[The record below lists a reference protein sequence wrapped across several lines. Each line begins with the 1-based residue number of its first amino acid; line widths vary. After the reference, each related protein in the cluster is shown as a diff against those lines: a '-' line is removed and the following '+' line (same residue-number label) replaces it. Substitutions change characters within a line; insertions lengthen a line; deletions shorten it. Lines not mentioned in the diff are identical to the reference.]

1 MRANVASQRRAHGFK
16 CVVEQV
22 AQRFTMFSPK
32 GVPLR
37 AVLTVRLKEYR
48 TLPEQLAKVNP
59 RSAEHTSAHVMAE
72 GETLT
77 RVAAQELGDPA
88 QWRRIADANGIDD
101 PLAVAP
107 GTVLEVP
114 PIR

>member
-1 MRANVASQRRAHGFK
+1 
-16 CVVEQV
+16 
-22 AQRFTMFSPK
+22 
-32 GVPLR
+32 
-37 AVLTVRLKEYR
+37 
-48 TLPEQLAKVNP
+48 
-59 RSAEHTSAHVMAE
+59 MAE